1 MNGNPNR
8 IHLVGHSSGAH
19 ICALA
24 LIEGCCTSRHHDVVN
39 GYVGLSG
46 VFSIPDHFEWEKQRG
61 VEELSPMAPANRRR
75 SQSEF
80 PNEISP
86 SLTPIEMFQTDRV
99 LLLHGSK
106 DNVVPFRST
115 TRFRDSKLLKRV
127 KHVRCRIVPNAGH
140 VDPIMSV
147 MRRRGEFWMRLCCF
161 VKGEDASDNISVKEE
176 EINRRWWWY
185 DGGGGKRYFVVGL
198 MLLIVYC
205 LRRRRM

>member
-24 LIEGCCTSRHHDVVN
+24 LTEGCTSHHHDVVN

-61 VEELSPMAPANRRR
+61 VEELSPMAPANRRQ
-75 SQSEF
+75 SQNQF
-80 PNEISP
+80 RNEISP

-127 KHVRCRIVPNAGH
+127 KHVRCLIVKNAGH
-140 VDPIMSV
+140 VAPIMNV
-147 MRRRGEFWMRLCCF
+147 MKRRGEFWMRLCCF
-161 VKGEDASDNISVKEE
+161 VKGDATSSSRRRRYGGSGKVYITGLVF
-176 EINRRWWWY
+176 IVWCCLMMRRRRWWRW
-185 DGGGGKRYFVVGL
+185 G
-198 MLLIVYC
+198 
-205 LRRRRM
+205 